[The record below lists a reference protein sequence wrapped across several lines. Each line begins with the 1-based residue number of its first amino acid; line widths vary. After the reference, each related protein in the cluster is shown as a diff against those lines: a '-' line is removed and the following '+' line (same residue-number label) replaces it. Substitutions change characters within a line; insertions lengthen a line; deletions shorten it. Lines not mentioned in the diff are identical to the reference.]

1 VWLPVTVALDPPL
14 DLTWLQLVVVLTVTT
29 FAVLVQGTIGF
40 GLGLLAAP
48 VLVAIDPVFV
58 PGPILAIA
66 SLLTLLVSR
75 RELADI
81 AFADVGPVF
90 IGRLPG
96 TIAGAAT
103 MVVLPLK
110 GLVITVGVLV
120 LLSVALSVAGLRVE
134 RTRKTLVTAGVL
146 SGFMS
151 TVSSVGGPPLAIAYQ
166 RATGG
171 HLRATLSAHFVLGST
186 MSLAA
191 LLVAGRF
198 GRAEL
203 TGALLLLPAMVTGY
217 LLSHR
222 TVGIFDESWT
232 RPAVL
237 GLSALAGAAIIL
249 RELF

>member
-1 VWLPVTVALDPPL
+1 MPVAAAFELPL
-14 DLTWLQLVVVLTVTT
+14 DLTWLQLVVVLAITT
-29 FAVLVQGTIGF
+29 IGVLVQGTIGF
-40 GLGLLAAP
+40 GFGLLAAP

-58 PGPILAIA
+58 PGPILAVA
-66 SLLTLLVSR
+66 CLLTLLVSR

-81 AFADVGPVF
+81 EFADIGPVF

-96 TIAGAAT
+96 TVVGAAT

-110 GLVITVGVLV
+110 GLVIMVGALV
-120 LLSVALSVAGLRVE
+120 LFAVAMSVSGLRVE
-134 RTRKTLVTAGVL
+134 RTRRTLVAAGVM

-166 RATGG
+166 RATGA
-171 HLRATLSAHFVLGST
+171 HLRGTLSAHFVLGSA

-191 LLVAGRF
+191 LFLAGRF
-198 GRAEL
+198 GSAEL
-203 TGALLLLPAMVTGY
+203 IGALLLLPATVAGY

-222 TVGIFDESWT
+222 TIGVLDESWT
-232 RPAVL
+232 RPAIL

-249 RELF
+249 RELL